1 MLENSFFFMLS
12 FCGKLVLAP
21 MNPDRWRQIDELFDA
36 ALDIPE
42 SEREAFLSARCDGD
56 EKLRSK
62 ILSLLKVREQIDG
75 FMESPAM
82 EVAGQTY
89 QTEILSSGLLNRR
102 IGTYKIIELIGAG
115 GMGEV
120 YLASDEK
127 LKRNVALKILPA
139 EYTSEPER
147 LKRFELEARAISCL
161 NHPNIVTIYDVGSV
175 GGINFIA
182 TELVEGKSLRQFINE
197 GAKVP
202 EVLNFIIQVCD
213 ALSEAHRAGIIHR
226 DIKPENIMVRPDG
239 YIKVLDFGLAKL
251 SAASPHSMT
260 DLANTEHG
268 RIIGTPGYMSPA
280 QINDEGLDHRTD
292 LWSTGVVLYELLTG
306 KNPFKR
312 AKRHDTFEAILSS
325 PPPHCS
331 SVNPEIPP
339 LLDRVVEKVL
349 AKDPA
354 KGYQSA
360 ADLRIDL
367 RRAKLVVDSSPSWA
381 GHNSGS
387 MPLSDKRYG
396 LGIYAAAAAVILV
409 FAGLAVGLY
418 MYYGV
423 AEQGS
428 VDWSTAKS
436 VPLTDEA
443 GTEYFPSISPDGKEF
458 IYAAEENGQFDIF
471 SQRVGSKTRTNLTP
485 DTETDDTQPVYSPNG
500 ESIAFR
506 SERTP
511 SGIYVMGLSGD
522 NLKFVSDTGYH
533 PSWSPD
539 GSEIVVS
546 SFGRD
551 EPTVRASPGG
561 GLTKINIVTGAKQEL
576 AKVEASFPA
585 WSPNGHRI
593 AYWFYTG
600 TFGRRDIATIPAGGG
615 EPVIVAP
622 GFAVSNWNPVWS
634 PDGRF
639 LYFVSNKLGNMN
651 FWRVRIDE
659 LTGQVLSEP
668 ETVTTPSTYSR
679 HPSFSS
685 DGKRMLYVQTK
696 NQSNIQGIDFD
707 PVAARAL
714 SEPYWITQGD
724 RQISRAELSTDG
736 KRFAMRLIRRTQDD
750 IVTVSRDGKTWRDI
764 TNDEPFDRYVR
775 WSPDG
780 KQIAFVSDR
789 NEGGQVWV
797 SNADGAN
804 PRQITF
810 SKDPLNSPGFPVWS
824 PKGDRL
830 AVYFDGV
837 TSLLDPSKAET
848 DQTPLRISNGS
859 LRIVVWDWSP
869 DGTKL
874 AGVIADGNRRHIGY
888 YSLETNEYKIVV
900 EDSQAAPS
908 WLPDSRRLMHS
919 DGHTIF
925 VTDIET
931 RESKEVLSDPLID
944 IRSPFVSRDGKLLY
958 YTAGN
963 FESDIWMLDLL
974 QEK

>member
-1 MLENSFFFMLS
+1 
-12 FCGKLVLAP
+12 
-21 MNPDRWRQIDELFDA
+21 MNPDRWRQIDEIFDA
-36 ALDIPE
+36 ALDVPE
-42 SEREAFLSARCDGD
+42 AEREAFLSARCNGD
-56 EKLRSK
+56 EKLRDK
-62 ILSLLKVREQIDG
+62 ILSLLRARAEVDG

-89 QTEILSSGLLNRR
+89 QTDILSSGLLNRR
-102 IGTYKIIELIGAG
+102 IGTYKILKLIGAG

-127 LKRNVALKILPA
+127 LKRSVALKILPP
-139 EYTSEPER
+139 EYTGEPER

-182 TELVEGKSLRQFINE
+182 TELVEGKSLREFIND
-197 GAKVP
+197 GATIP
-202 EVLNFIIQVCD
+202 EILNFIIQVCD

-260 DLANTEHG
+260 DFAHTERG

-280 QINDEGLDHRTD
+280 QLNDEGLDHRTD

-312 AKRHDTFEAILSS
+312 TERHDTLEAILSAT
-325 PPPHCS
+325 PPPCS
-331 SVNPEIPP
+331 TINPDVPP
-339 LLDRVVEKVL
+339 LLDRVLEKIL

-367 RRAKLVVDSSPSWA
+367 RRVKLQADSLPSWA
-381 GHNSGS
+381 GQHSVSRTLGNKRSGFG
-387 MPLSDKRYG
+387 LYAVAAVLIIAFVG
-396 LGIYAAAAAVILV
+396 LG
-409 FAGLAVGLY
+409 AGLYTFFGDQE
-418 MYYGV
+418 G
-423 AEQGS
+423 QGAI
-428 VDWSTAKS
+428 DWSTARS
-436 VPLTDEA
+436 VPLTDQA
-443 GTEYFPSISPDGKEF
+443 GTEYFPSMSPDGKEF
-458 IYAAEENGQFDIF
+458 VYAAEENGQFDIF
-471 SQRVGSKTRTNLTP
+471 SQRIGSKTRINLTP
-485 DTETDDTQPVYSPNG
+485 DTDTNDTQPAYSPTG

-511 SGIYVMGLSGD
+511 SGIYLMGLSGD

-533 PSWSPD
+533 PTWSPD
-539 GSEIVVS
+539 GSELVVS

-561 GLTKINIVTGAKQEL
+561 GLTKINISTGEKQDL
-576 AKVEASFPA
+576 AKVEASFPT

-634 PDGRF
+634 PDGKF

-659 LTGQVLSEP
+659 TSGQVLSDP

-679 HPSFSS
+679 HPSFSR

-696 NQSNIQGIDFD
+696 NQSNIQGVVLD
-707 PVAARAL
+707 PTGAKTRG
-714 SEPYWITQGD
+714 EPFWITQGD
-724 RQISRAELSTDG
+724 RLISRAELSPDG
-736 KRFAMRLIRRTQDD
+736 RRFVMRQIRSTQDD

-780 KQIAFVSDR
+780 KQFAFVSDR

-797 SNADGAN
+797 SNADGSN
-804 PRQITF
+804 LRQITY
-810 SKDPLNSPGFPVWS
+810 SRNELSGSGFPVWS
-824 PKGDRL
+824 PIGDRL

-837 TSLLDPSKAET
+837 TSLLDPTKSEIE
-848 DQTPLRISNGS
+848 QTPVRLQNEPGF
-859 LRIVVWDWSP
+859 RIVVWDWSA
-869 DGTKL
+869 DGKKL
-874 AGVIADGNRRHIGY
+874 AGVIAEGDRRHIGY
-888 YSLETNEYKIVV
+888 YSLDTNEYKIVV
-900 EDSQAAPS
+900 EDTQAAPS
-908 WLPDSRRLMHS
+908 WLPDSRRLVYS
-919 DGHTIF
+919 DGHTIHI
-925 VTDIET
+925 TDIET
-931 RESKEVLSDPLID
+931 LETKELFSNPLVD

-963 FESDIWMLDLL
+963 AESDIWLLDLTTD
-974 QEK
+974 K